1 LPISERPY
9 DRCERFGAKYLTDA
23 ELIAIILKNGTKSK
37 QAVDLAN
44 EILGIKEQYPGL
56 ISLDHITINDLMK
69 IKGIGKVKAMQIMCV
84 VELSKRMAKAT
95 QDEGVFFVKPK
106 DIAMY
111 YMQDLRNLD
120 YEKVV
125 LVLLNSK
132 NKVIKEIELSKGTVN
147 ASLIS
152 PREVFIYA
160 LRYDAVNIA
169 LIHNHP
175 SGNPEPSS
183 ADILVTNR
191 VRDTGKLIG
200 IELIDH
206 IIIGD
211 NKFTSLRE
219 SGMM

>member
-56 ISLDHITINDLMK
+56 ISLDHITMNDLMK

>member
-1 LPISERPY
+1 M
-9 DRCERFGAKYLTDA
+9 
-23 ELIAIILKNGTKSK
+23 
-37 QAVDLAN
+37 AN
-44 EILGIKEQYPGL
+44 EILGIKDQYPGL
-56 ISLDHITINDLMK
+56 IGLDHLTMNDLMK

-84 VELSKRMAKAT
+84 AELSKRMARAT

-106 DIAMY
+106 DIARY
-111 YMQDLRNLD
+111 YMQELRNLD

-132 NKVIKEIELSKGTVN
+132 NKVVKEIELSKGTVN

-160 LRYDAVNIA
+160 LMYDAVNIA

-211 NKFTSLRE
+211 NKYTSLRE

>member
-1 LPISERPY
+1 MPISERPY

-56 ISLDHITINDLMK
+56 ISLDHITMNDLMK

-84 VELSKRMAKAT
+84 VELSKGMAKAT